1 MLAGAIS
8 RSKSDRRILGEFGE
22 AMPRSRSQGELLAIA

>member
-8 RSKSDRRILGEFGE
+8 RSKSGRRILGEYGE
-22 AMPRSRSQGELLAIA
+22 AMPRSKSEGELLAIA